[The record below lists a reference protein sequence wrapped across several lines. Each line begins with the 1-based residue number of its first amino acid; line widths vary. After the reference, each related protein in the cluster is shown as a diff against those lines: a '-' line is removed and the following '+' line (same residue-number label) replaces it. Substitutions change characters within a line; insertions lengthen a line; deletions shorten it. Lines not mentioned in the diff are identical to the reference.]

1 MKRLFLV
8 CAFIASLALC
18 SAQSLTTPWTAD
30 ATAGQGWTEYPRPAL
45 VRSEWMNLNG
55 PWDYA
60 ITAAASAAPAN
71 YAAKILVPYAPESA
85 LSGVKKSVLPENRL
99 WYHRSFTLPTG
110 WAGKRILLHF
120 GAVNWDTAVFLNGA
134 LVGSHRGAFDPFSFD
149 LTEFLTNGAAQD
161 LVISVRSPSSEG
173 EQPRGKQQLDQSGIW
188 YTPTTGIWQ
197 TVWLEP
203 VPLENAIAELRI
215 TPDVDRSLV
224 KIAALGTLPMRPQVY
239 AVRVKILDDGSVV
252 AEGSDRIDREF
263 DLSLPLPKL
272 WSPSHP
278 HLYQVSAELVRITPS
293 KGLAPPVARKD
304 PFFGPG
310 ERARFAKLPDDAIVV
325 DQVASYFGMRK
336 IALAP
341 GPHGPVIALNGEA
354 LFELGP
360 LDQGYWPD
368 GLLTP
373 PTEAAMRFDL
383 DFLKRAG
390 FNLLRKHIKVEPA
403 LYYAYC
409 DRIGLMIWQDMP
421 SGMIAAREG
430 SPVSDKQSVRPPDD
444 GELTRSSATQEQFEL
459 ELRRMIDGLHPYP
472 SIVTWVVFNEG
483 WGQYDAVRL
492 AETVKR
498 LDPTRLVNSAS
509 GWWEVGAGD
518 LLDQHTYKEQ
528 LDLPS
533 ASASRAVV
541 IGEFGG
547 LGYPVPGHLWWTNK
561 RNWGYQV
568 YTSAAELAA
577 QYRKRTDQI
586 AAAISALGL
595 SAGVYTQTT
604 DVEGEV
610 NGLLT
615 YDRRV
620 EKIPAEA
627 LAVINNAVIATKR

>member
-1 MKRLFLV
+1 MMRFFLV
-8 CAFIASLALC
+8 WAFFAPLALC
-18 SAQSLTTPWTAD
+18 AAQSLTTPWTEA
-30 ATAGQGWTEYPRPAL
+30 AAAGQGWTEYPRPAL

-55 PWDYA
+55 PWEYA
-60 ITAAASAAPAN
+60 ITAAASAAPTD
-71 YAAKILVPYAPESA
+71 YTGKILVPYAPESA
-85 LSGVKKSVLPENRL
+85 LSGVKKSVMPENRL

-120 GAVNWDTAVFLNGA
+120 GAVNWDTTVFLNRA

-149 LTEFLTNGAAQD
+149 LTEFLATGPAQE
-161 LVISVRSPSSEG
+161 LVVSVRSPSSEG

-224 KIAALGTLPMRPQVY
+224 KIATLGTLPLRPQVY
-239 AVRVKILDDGSVV
+239 AVRVKVLDGGTVV
-252 AEGSDRIDREF
+252 AEATDRIDREF
-263 DLSLPLPKL
+263 DLPLPQPKL
-272 WSPSHP
+272 WSPAHP
-278 HLYQVSAELVRITPS
+278 HLYQVSAELVRSTPP
-293 KGLAPPVARKD
+293 KDLLLPVARKS
-304 PFFGPG
+304 PFFGPA
-310 ERARFAKLPDDAIVV
+310 ERAGFTQLPEGTVVV
-325 DQVASYFGMRK
+325 DRVTSYFGMRK

-341 GPHGPVIALNGEA
+341 GPHGPVMALNGEA
-354 LFELGP
+354 VFELGP

-373 PTEAAMRFDL
+373 PTETAMRFDL
-383 DFLKRAG
+383 DFLKRSG

-409 DRIGLMIWQDMP
+409 DRIGIMVWQDMP
-421 SGMIAAREG
+421 SGMIAARTNH
-430 SPVSDKQSVRPPDD
+430 PVSDRQTSRSSDE
-444 GELTRSSATQEQFEL
+444 GELTRSSAAQEQFEL
-459 ELRRMIDGLHPYP
+459 ELRRMLDGLHPYP
-472 SIVTWVVFNEG
+472 SIITWVVFNEG
-483 WGQYDAVRL
+483 WGQYDTVRL

-509 GWWEVGAGD
+509 GWRDFGAGD
-518 LLDQHTYKEQ
+518 LFDQHTYKEQ
-528 LDLPS
+528 LDLPA

-561 RNWGYQV
+561 RNWGYQA
-568 YTSAAELAA
+568 YTSASELAA

-586 AAAISALGL
+586 AAAIPAIGL

-620 EKIPAEA
+620 EKIPAKA
-627 LAVINNAVIATKR
+627 LAAINEAVIATKR